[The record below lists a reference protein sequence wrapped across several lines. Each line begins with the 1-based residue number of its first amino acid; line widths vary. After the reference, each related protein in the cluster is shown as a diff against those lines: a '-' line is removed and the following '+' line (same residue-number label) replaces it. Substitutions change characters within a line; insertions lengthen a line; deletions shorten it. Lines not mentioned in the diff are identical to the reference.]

1 MAEPNNNNNNNNVSI
16 PDQIS
21 WTKNEKEKEVY
32 RGTMMES
39 TLQSNNFGIARSFGK
54 NAANSEAISISST
67 ISGGAID
74 ISFNDP
80 GTGIKSSYPSI
91 QPINPNFEKPQ
102 VPLIEVVGNDPVND
116 KINDINND
124 KIPQYDGIQPQ
135 YAHYSQSFD
144 PIKMKQTLIEILS
157 QFEQNGDIDYYEKS
171 PFVFA
176 GRAYGRYN
184 YCEFLLNIF
193 SDESSDSV
201 IEIRRSSGE
210 SFQFANI
217 ENNLLKQLTKKGAI
231 DDDNDNYDD
240 GDDDDLSSFDFG
252 FGFDSLPSLDTMTLD
267 SNFSASDIDDQDDNK
282 GGYDDD
288 DDNDTFDT
296 NKANELLQCAV
307 NLESMRDVLRSDII
321 YLNEQMAKNEDIFK
335 NIPDIISTINN
346 AITDQLYD
354 CWAIKMYLGMISKL
368 ISCKATIPN
377 NLLKSIENIKLR
389 WSHIV
394 TNQIASG
401 VKFEFYPSQQIVRNC
416 DQIIQ
421 SLK

>member
-1 MAEPNNNNNNNNVSI
+1 MAQESSNNNNNNVSI

-32 RGTMMES
+32 RGTMIQS

-54 NAANSEAISISST
+54 NAASSEAISISSQ

-91 QPINPNFEKPQ
+91 QPIGNKFEKPQ
-102 VPLIEVVGNDPVND
+102 APLLEVVGDTNINNIND
-116 KINDINND
+116 KILNND
-124 KIPQYDGIQPQ
+124 KIPQYDNIQPQ
-135 YAHYSQSFD
+135 YAHHSQSLD
-144 PIKMKQTLIEILS
+144 PIKMKETLIQILS
-157 QFEQNGDIDYYEKS
+157 ELEQNGDVDYYEKS

-176 GRAYGRYN
+176 GRAYGTYD

-201 IEIRRSSGE
+201 VEIRRSCGE

-217 ENNLLKQLTKKGAI
+217 ESNLLKQLTKQGAI
-231 DDDNDNYDD
+231 DNEDDDD
-240 GDDDDLSSFDFG
+240 EDDLSSFDFG

-267 SNFSASDIDDQDDNK
+267 SNFTETDIDDDNNDDFK
-282 GGYDDD
+282 TGYDD
-288 DDNDTFDT
+288 TFDA
-296 NKANELLQCAV
+296 NQANELLQSAV
-307 NLESMRDVLRSDII
+307 NTESMRDVLRSDII
-321 YLNEQMAKNEDIFK
+321 YLNQQMAKNEDIFK

-354 CWAIKMYLGMISKL
+354 CW
-368 ISCKATIPN
+368 
-377 NLLKSIENIKLR
+377 
-389 WSHIV
+389 
-394 TNQIASG
+394 
-401 VKFEFYPSQQIVRNC
+401 
-416 DQIIQ
+416 
-421 SLK
+421 

>member
-1 MAEPNNNNNNNNVSI
+1 MAQESSNNNNNNVSI

-32 RGTMMES
+32 RGTMIQS

-54 NAANSEAISISST
+54 NAASSEAISISSE

-91 QPINPNFEKPQ
+91 QPIGNKFEKPQ
-102 VPLIEVVGNDPVND
+102 APLLEVVGDTNINNIND
-116 KINDINND
+116 KILNND
-124 KIPQYDGIQPQ
+124 KIPQYDNIQPQ
-135 YAHYSQSFD
+135 YAHHSQSLD
-144 PIKMKQTLIEILS
+144 PIKMKETLIQILS
-157 QFEQNGDIDYYEKS
+157 ELEQNGDVDYYEKS

-176 GRAYGRYN
+176 GRAYGTYD

-201 IEIRRSSGE
+201 VEIRRSCGE

-217 ENNLLKQLTKKGAI
+217 ESNLLKQLTKQGAI
-231 DDDNDNYDD
+231 DNEDDDD
-240 GDDDDLSSFDFG
+240 EDDLSSFDFG

-267 SNFSASDIDDQDDNK
+267 SNFTETDIDDDNNDDFK
-282 GGYDDD
+282 TGYDD
-288 DDNDTFDT
+288 TFDA
-296 NKANELLQCAV
+296 NQANELLQSAV
-307 NLESMRDVLRSDII
+307 NTESMRDVLRSDII
-321 YLNEQMAKNEDIFK
+321 YLNQQMAKNEDIFK

-346 AITDQLYD
+346 AITDQSYD

-368 ISCKATIPN
+368 ISCKATIPT
-377 NLLKSIENIKLR
+377 NLLQSIEHIKLR

-394 TNQIASG
+394 INQITSG